1 MRALALTAAL
11 AGCAG
16 HGIPSVPWGD
26 AGARDVT
33 VKDVSTTTD
42 TAAYVVADAPRSE
55 AAVDA
60 ASDASVDGSVD
71 ATRDAT
77 ADAFADGSLDA
88 ATDVPVDAP
97 PWFPCAPGV
106 QRDLDALGTRV
117 GDTTTVHGD
126 NRAAGAMT
134 VLPSACAVGYA
145 GYEVAY
151 RYVPRR
157 TTTLRVSTNAM
168 GTDAR
173 LDTVVFALSACL
185 PLDGGARSLGCND
198 DTGDPPRDH
207 ASTFITD
214 AAVTAGVPVF
224 IVVAGFLH
232 ATHDIW
238 DSQGAFELS
247 VTEQ

>member
-185 PLDGGARSLGCND
+185 PLDGG
-198 DTGDPPRDH
+198 
-207 ASTFITD
+207 
-214 AAVTAGVPVF
+214 
-224 IVVAGFLH
+224 GFLDY
-232 ATHDIW
+232 AEALIPVRCFVVCLCVVCVCVCVLRG
-238 DSQGAFELS
+238 SEALCRLPKRRASLS
-247 VTEQ
+247 LPLSH